1 MEDSMVYQNC
11 EMLGRFLEGN
21 ASYSEKTAIRYGIST
36 PLCELVMVSLKA
48 MNLISKEQR

>member
-1 MEDSMVYQNC
+1 MEDRMVYQNC

-21 ASYSEKTAIRYGIST
+21 ASVSEAAAIRYEICP
-36 PLCELVMVSLKA
+36 PLCELVLVSLKA

>member
-1 MEDSMVYQNC
+1 MEDSLVYC

-21 ASYSEKTAIRYGIST
+21 SSYSEKATIRYGIST

-48 MNLISKEQR
+48 MNLISKE